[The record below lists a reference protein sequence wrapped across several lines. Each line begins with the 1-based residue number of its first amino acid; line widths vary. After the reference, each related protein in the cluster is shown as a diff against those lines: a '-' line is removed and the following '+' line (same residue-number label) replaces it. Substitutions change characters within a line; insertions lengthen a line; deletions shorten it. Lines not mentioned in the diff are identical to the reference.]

1 MEDSLLTIQD
11 TLTTMQ
17 DTLVA
22 AQDSIPAAEV
32 VTGVTS
38 QTWLVTGLG
47 FGIVLV
53 LLCAFVFLMQG
64 LGAIMQRLEAKSA
77 QPAKPVQ
84 PVQPAKLAK
93 PGDLTDNDM
102 AAIAMALHLN
112 EEDTDMA
119 AVAYALHLYYG
130 VHDLNMPRLTLTGH
144 ATAWNN
150 KVFGINNQ
158 L

>member
-1 MEDSLLTIQD
+1 MTLLALTSAGAEWSTI
-11 TLTTMQ
+11 
-17 DTLVA
+17 
-22 AQDSIPAAEV
+22 
-32 VTGVTS
+32 
-38 QTWLVTGLG
+38 WLVTGLG
-47 FGIVLV
+47 FAIVLI

-64 LGAIMQRLEAKSA
+64 LGAIMQRLEAKNLQPA
-77 QPAKPVQ
+77 TCNLQPAK

-93 PGDLTDNDM
+93 ASDLTDNDM

-112 EEDTDMA
+112 EEDGDMA

-130 VHDLNMPRLTLTGH
+130 VHDMNMPRLTLTGH

-150 KVFGINNQ
+150 KVFGINNI